1 MMRTSSYSSLLWWAG
16 CGLAAG
22 LLAVPACQNKEVA
35 PETYA
40 VIANEIFVQ
49 SCASS
54 GCHASPNDP
63 GFQQHRL
70 VLTPAEAYDNLV
82 NVQPANQNALADRLL
97 RVKPFKAQESLLYH
111 KLVVD
116 NRHHGGK
123 NYGNPMPLGSRPLTN
138 GQIEFIRR
146 WIEAGAPREG
156 EVVDRAV
163 LDDTVVAVTPFERL
177 VAPPPGQGYQ
187 INLDRFEVAPNFE
200 REFFVYKRI
209 GNAQDV
215 YVNRYAIK
223 MRPGSHHLVAYTF
236 ADNTPAAAIPRLDA
250 VRDLRQPN
258 GQFNILAAVAMPY
271 HVMYAVSQTQEMEY
285 QLPPGTAL
293 LLPANAAL
301 DFNSHY
307 VNKTNGPIP
316 GEVSVNFY
324 TVPRAEVRHVVR
336 PLNWSNT
343 NINLPAGQRTTLSR
357 TFRVQK
363 RTRII
368 ALTSHMHKLGERFV
382 IRIAG
387 GPRNGQVVYST
398 TDWEHPDFVNFPE
411 PIVLNPNEGLT
422 SEITWNN
429 TTTRPVNF
437 GLTSDDE
444 MGIIFGYFYEE

>member
-1 MMRTSSYSSLLWWAG
+1 VR
-16 CGLAAG
+16 
-22 LLAVPACQNKEVA
+22 
-35 PETYA
+35 
-40 VIANEIFVQ
+40 
-49 SCASS
+49 
-54 GCHASPNDP
+54 H
-63 GFQQHRL
+63 QHRL
-70 VLTPAEAYDNLV
+70 VLTAAAAYDNLV
-82 NVQPANQNALADRLL
+82 NVEPANQNAKADGLL
-97 RVKPFKAQESLLYH
+97 RVKPYKSGESLLYH

-156 EVVDRAV
+156 EVVDPKI
-163 LDDTVVAVTPFERL
+163 LDDTVVAVQPFEPL
-177 VAPPPGQGYQ
+177 ATPAPGQGLQ
-187 INLDRFEVAPNFE
+187 VNLARFDVPANFE
-200 REFFVYKRI
+200 REFFLYKRI
-209 GNAQDV
+209 GNTQDV

-236 ADNTPAAAIPRLDA
+236 ADNTPAISIPQLD
-250 VRDLRQPN
+250 VLRDLRQPN
-258 GQFNILAAVAMPY
+258 GNLNIAAVISMPY

-285 QLPPGTAL
+285 SFPPGTAM

-307 VNKTNGPIP
+307 VNKTRGPIP
-316 GEVSVNFY
+316 GEVSMNFY
-324 TVPRAEVRHVVR
+324 TVPLAQVRNVVR

-343 NINLPAGQRTTLSR
+343 SITLPPNQRSTLTR

-368 ALTSHMHKLGERFV
+368 ALTSHMHKLGVQFV

-411 PIVLNPNEGLT
+411 PVLLNANEGLT

-429 TTTRPVNF
+429 TTNRTVSF

-444 MGIIFGYFYEE
+444 MGIIFGYYYEE